1 MSRIGLKPVP
11 IIAGVKVQVSGVKL
25 SIEGPKGKFSKVIH
39 PNIQVQ
45 VAEGQVLVKRTGDD
59 NQTKALHGLTRA
71 MIHNMIVGATN
82 EFVKNLLIEGVGF
95 KAQVNGKVLQMAL
108 GFSHPID
115 YTIPDGIKIETPKPT
130 QLIIKGADKQLVGK
144 VASEIRRLY
153 KPEPYKGKGIRYLE
167 EVVRRKKG
175 KAVEK

>member
-11 IIAGVKVQVSGVKL
+11 IIAGVKVQVTGTKL
-25 SIEGPKGKFSKVIH
+25 SIEGPKGKFSRDIH

-45 VAEGQVLVKRTGDD
+45 VVDGQVFVKRTGND
-59 NQTKALHGLTRA
+59 NQTKALHGLTRSLVN
-71 MIHNMIVGATN
+71 NMIAGAN
-82 EFVKNLLIEGVGF
+82 AEFVRNLMIEGVGF
-95 KAQVNGKVLQMAL
+95 KAQVNGKILQMML
-108 GFSHPID
+108 GFSHPIN
-115 YTIPDGIKIETPKPT
+115 YTIPTGIVIETPKPT

-144 VASEIRRLY
+144 VASEIRQFY